1 VLLRASRSLERVSSR
16 PRRHLGSW
24 LAGVAGGGIF
34 GVIPF
39 RAKERVHQYHGFAIL
54 GDPEIDDEVIVLA
67 ETVTRAI
74 TVRASGE
81 VAEYVEHVNGLR
93 AAAIDGERR
102 KTLLQELAEPG
113 SNPA

>member
-1 VLLRASRSLERVSSR
+1 LERVSSR

-102 KTLLQELAEPG
+102 KTLLQELAEPA